1 MWVSRFFPRIKE
13 FWATHER
20 TLSVVAIVAGFIPD
34 MLALRRVD
42 LLPETILLYSYLAI
56 IGICIFLIHLTEEG
70 LFRGRMAEAFRPWLS
85 LSLHFTFGSLIS
97 ALLVFYSKGG
107 SLWRSWPF
115 LLFLLGIFISLEVF
129 KKYGERI
136 VVQMGMYFFA
146 IFSFCIFAVPLWLG
160 TIDTS
165 TFLLS
170 GAVSV
175 LVFFLFFFL
184 LSVTGPKRLRG
195 SRVGILVSAGLIYLC
210 LNVLYFTNTLP
221 PLPLGLKEIGVYH
234 HVERVNGGYYVQ
246 TENAPWYESFGN
258 PTLHVVPGD
267 TLYVFSSVFTPVAIK
282 TDIVHRWEYFD
293 DTTKKW
299 RQVSTIRFPVLG
311 GRDGG
316 YRGFSLQLGIS
327 AGKWRVSVETPGG
340 RLIGRI
346 SFLVVAVPALPPLS
360 DLVR

>member
-1 MWVSRFFPRIKE
+1 MHARYRDGCHNHLNRPIWTVIATSSGDRIASSGNGGNHCSR
-13 FWATHER
+13 
-20 TLSVVAIVAGFIPD
+20 
-34 MLALRRVD
+34 ALN
-42 LLPETILLYSYLAI
+42 
-56 IGICIFLIHLTEEG
+56 
-70 LFRGRMAEAFRPWLS
+70 
-85 LSLHFTFGSLIS
+85 
-97 ALLVFYSKGG
+97 
-107 SLWRSWPF
+107 
-115 LLFLLGIFISLEVF
+115 
-129 KKYGERI
+129 
-136 VVQMGMYFFA
+136 
-146 IFSFCIFAVPLWLG
+146 
-160 TIDTS
+160 
-165 TFLLS
+165 
-170 GAVSV
+170 
-175 LVFFLFFFL
+175 
-184 LSVTGPKRLRG
+184 RG
-195 SRVGILVSAGLIYLC
+195 SKRSRAKTRHGILVSAGLIYLC

-293 DTTKKW
+293 GTTKKW

-316 YRGFSLQLGIS
+316 YRGFSLQPGIN
-327 AGKWRVSVETPGG
+327 AGTWRVSVETPEG

-346 SFLVVAVPALPPLS
+346 SFLVVAVPASPPLA